1 MDTDLRGSEGLLN
14 EVNGNASHTDNTQ
27 VSGGW
32 TLSSVVDALLS
43 AGCTVEVAV
52 DDVRVQAW
60 R

>member
-1 MDTDLRGSEGLLN
+1 MNTDLRGSEGLLKD
-14 EVNGNASHTDNTQ
+14 VSGNGSHTDNIDAP
-27 VSGGW
+27 GGW

-43 AGCTVEVAV
+43 AGCTLEVAV